1 MNYNVN
7 QRIGVKIFGLLKSGY
22 IESLDGFEAQI
33 VLDDGSRYTA
43 ELDDLLM
50 PEMPTDDGIMDPL
63 FGNLRDKGVN
73 SDRDFL
79 FFLDFKHMSRMTIE
93 SSLRVWYSIRKEVTN
108 TLPIRSRIVKTISV
122 FAEDF
127 TGSMGSNWK
136 YGVGSAGFSFTGG
149 ELEADG
155 FTTPALLVPTYA
167 AYRWNSHGIEFTV
180 KNLATGRITLG
191 ALIEG
196 GVLYIDIRSGDYA
209 EMLYRDDVAGDTSLG
224 QISLNGATVSPDD
237 VITLLDH
244 NQAVTIFKNGEVL
257 VGFGNLTPGKVKSSW
272 GFWNEAAYNIDNFS
286 LIGRAQ
292 QVSSHLLSVTYNVR
306 TLPFTPPEKPV
317 ALIDK
322 IKNYDSNLAI

>member
-7 QRIGVKIFGLLKSGY
+7 QRIGVKINDTLRSGY

-33 VLDDGSRYTA
+33 VLDDGARYTA
-43 ELDDLLM
+43 QLEDLLM
-50 PEMPTDDGIMDPL
+50 PEMPPDDGIMDPL

-93 SSLRVWYSIRKEVTN
+93 SSLRVWYSVRKEVTA
-108 TLPIRSRIVKTISV
+108 TLSVRSRIVKTISV
-122 FAEDF
+122 LDEDF
-127 TGSMGSNWK
+127 SGNQDNWK
-136 YGVGSAGFSFTGG
+136 YAVGEAGFSFTGG

-155 FTTPALLVPTYA
+155 FTVPALFVPKYA
-167 AYRWNSHGIEFTV
+167 AYRWNSHGIEFTI

-196 GVLYIDIRSGDYA
+196 GVLFIDLRSGDYA
-209 EMLYRDDVAGDTSLG
+209 ELLYRDDVEGDTSLG
-224 QISLNGATVSPDD
+224 QISLNGATIAPDD
-237 VITLLDH
+237 VITVLDH
-244 NQAVTIFKNGEVL
+244 HWAVTIFKNGEIL

-272 GFWNEAAYNIDNFS
+272 GFWNDAAYNIDDFS

-292 QVSSHLLSVTYNVR
+292 QVSAHSLSVTYNVR

-322 IKNYDSNLAI
+322 IRAYDSNLAV